1 MGEGPTKQPHRPWI
15 SHDFIQV
22 FASCFGIFLHPAS
35 FRIFV
40 CFAPIRV
47 QNYSAL
53 RTWDWHTLLRR
64 EWKYLFPNPII
75 VFWCIQPSP
84 TFRKTVCGKALLKYH
99 STVFDGRLL
108 VRIGCWCFFLQFR
121 WAPGKHIS
129 AVQVVMFFWQ
139 NLIVVCPFV
148 ASSSALRAYI
158 VAKFISSLTWI
169 VCANGTPLRSW
180 TQEIAFR
187 WTCQM
192 HNYRSKRLKF
202 SIEWRAPGG
211 CRSMVRE
218 YNPPVPNGNKTNIT
232 FQSWSKQLCETI
244 SLTSLP

>member
-35 FRIFV
+35 FRHFCLFCAHSGSKLQ
-40 CFAPIRV
+40 CFKDMGLTTLYWGVSGNTCFQTQSLCFDASNQVRHLGKRLR
-47 QNYSAL
+47 QSAVKVSF
-53 RTWDWHTLLRR
+53 H
-64 EWKYLFPNPII
+64 
-75 VFWCIQPSP
+75 C
-84 TFRKTVCGKALLKYH
+84 
-99 STVFDGRLL
+99 FDGRLL

-139 NLIVVCPFV
+139 DLIVVCPFV